1 MHVKFEQEKSWIEE
15 ILLNLWAAKEE
26 AEVTSKVLTEGDLR
40 GFPSHGIMR
49 MAYIIRGINRGFIK
63 LNSNPTFR
71 TSRAATGILDGD
83 HGLGHYVTMMATS
96 QVTSMAR
103 NTGIASIGII
113 NSNHFGIA
121 GIYTEKISQEGLV
134 GIIMASSDP
143 AVHAYGGSEAVMGTN
158 ALSVSVPNG
167 SNPILLDMA
176 TSEVARGKIVEEAKK
191 HNKIPA
197 NWALDS
203 DGRPTTDPD
212 AALKGSLNPF
222 GGVKGYGISVILS
235 LMAGPLIGAPAGKG
249 VKSTLEVTEFC
260 TKGDLVIAIDPE
272 AFVSADFFKREVSD
286 FIDEIKN
293 SKKAPDFSNITVPGD
308 KSRQRRE
315 KNMEEGYDI
324 SDKTISD
331 LRSILGASG
340 IDSPF

>member
-1 MHVKFEQEKSWIEE
+1 MHVKFEEERSWINE
-15 ILLNLWAAKEE
+15 ILLSLGAAKEE
-26 AEVTSKVLTEGDLR
+26 ADVTSNVLAEGDLR
-40 GFPSHGIMR
+40 GFQSHGIMR
-49 MAYIIRGINRGFIK
+49 MSYIIRGINRGFIK

-83 HGLGHYVTMMATS
+83 HGLGHYVTMMATK

-103 NTGIASIGII
+103 NTGIATIGII

-158 ALSVSVPNG
+158 ALSISVPNG

-249 VKSTLEVTEFC
+249 VKSTLEVKEFC

-272 AFVSADFFKREVSD
+272 AFVSVDFFKRGVSN

-293 SKKAPDFSNITVPGD
+293 SKRAPDFSNITVPGD
-308 KSRQRRE
+308 NSRLRRE
-315 KNMEEGYDI
+315 KNMVDGYNINDE
-324 SDKTISD
+324 TISD
-331 LRSILGASG
+331 LREVIAGYG
-340 IDSPF
+340 INCPF

>member
-1 MHVKFEQEKSWIEE
+1 MHVKFEEERSWINE
-15 ILLNLWAAKEE
+15 ILLSLGAAKEE
-26 AEVTSKVLTEGDLR
+26 ADVTSNVLAEGDLR
-40 GFPSHGIMR
+40 GFQSHGIMR
-49 MAYIIRGINRGFIK
+49 MSYIIRGINRGFIK

-83 HGLGHYVTMMATS
+83 HGLGHYVTMMATK

-103 NTGIASIGII
+103 NTGIATIGII

-121 GIYTEKISQEGLV
+121 GIYTEKISQEGLL

-158 ALSVSVPNG
+158 ALSISVPNG

-249 VKSTLEVTEFC
+249 VKSTLEVKEFC

-272 AFVSADFFKREVSD
+272 AFVSADFFKREVSN

-293 SKKAPDFSNITVPGD
+293 SKRAPDFNIITVPGD
-308 KSRQRRE
+308 NTRKRRE
-315 KNMEEGYDI
+315 KNMEDGYDI
-324 SDKTISD
+324 SDRTISD

>member
-1 MHVKFEQEKSWIEE
+1 MHVKFEEERSWINE
-15 ILLNLWAAKEE
+15 ILLSLGAAKEE
-26 AEVTSKVLTEGDLR
+26 ADETSNVLAEGDLR
-40 GFPSHGIMR
+40 GFQSHGIMR
-49 MAYIIRGINRGFIK
+49 MSYIIRGINRGFIK

-83 HGLGHYVTMMATS
+83 HGLGHYVTMMATK

-103 NTGIASIGII
+103 NTGIATIGII

-121 GIYTEKISQEGLV
+121 GIYTEKISQEGLL

-158 ALSVSVPNG
+158 ALSISVPNG

-249 VKSTLEVTEFC
+249 VKSTLEVKEFC

-272 AFVSADFFKREVSD
+272 AFVSADFFKREVSN

-293 SKKAPDFSNITVPGD
+293 SKRAPDFNIITVPGD
-308 KSRQRRE
+308 NTRKRRE
-315 KNMEEGYDI
+315 KNMEDGYDI
-324 SDKTISD
+324 SDRTISD

>member
-1 MHVKFEQEKSWIEE
+1 MHVKFEEERSWIKE
-15 ILLNLWAAKEE
+15 ILSNLGAAKDE
-26 AEVTSKVLTEGDLR
+26 AEVTSNVLAEGDLR

-49 MAYIIRGINRGFIK
+49 ISYIIRGINRGFIK

-83 HGLGHYVTMMATS
+83 HGLGHYVTMMATE

-121 GIYTEKISQEGLV
+121 GIYTEKISLEGLV
-134 GIIMASSDP
+134 GIIIASSDP

-158 ALSVSVPNG
+158 ALSISVPNG
-167 SNPILLDMA
+167 LNPILLDMA

-222 GGVKGYGISVILS
+222 GGVKGYGISVIVS

-249 VKSTLEVTEFC
+249 VKSTLEVKEFC

-286 FIDEIKN
+286 FIEEIKN
-293 SKKAPDFSNITVPGD
+293 SKRAPDFSNITVPGD
-308 KSRQRRE
+308 NTRQRRE
-315 KNMEEGYDI
+315 RNMADGYDI
-324 SDKTISD
+324 NDKTISE
-331 LRSILGASG
+331 LREVMAGYG
-340 IDSPF
+340 INCPF

>member
-1 MHVKFEQEKSWIEE
+1 MHVKFEEEVSWIKE
-15 ILLNLWAAKEE
+15 ILLDLGATKDE
-26 AEVTSKVLTEGDLR
+26 ADVTSNVLAEGDLR

-49 MAYIIRGINRGFIK
+49 MSYIIKGINRGFIK

-71 TSRAATGILDGD
+71 TSRSATGILDGD
-83 HGLGHYVTMMATS
+83 HGLGHYVTMMATK
-96 QVTSMAR
+96 QAISMAR

-121 GIYTEKISQEGLV
+121 GIYAEKISLEGLV

-158 ALSVSVPNG
+158 ALSISVPNG
-167 SNPILLDMA
+167 ENPILLDMA

-222 GGVKGYGISVILS
+222 GGVKGYGISVIVS

-249 VKSTLEVTEFC
+249 VKSTLEVKEFC
-260 TKGDLVIAIDPE
+260 TKGDLIIAIDPE
-272 AFVSADFFKREVSD
+272 AFVGADFFKNGVSN
-286 FIDEIKN
+286 FIEEIKN
-293 SKKAPDFSNITVPGD
+293 SRKAPDFRNITVPGD
-308 KSRQRRE
+308 NTRQRRGR
-315 KNMEEGYDI
+315 NLADGYDI
-324 SDKTISD
+324 NDKTISD
-331 LRSILGASG
+331 LRNLLEAGG
-340 IDSPF
+340 KYSPF